1 MIINGRDYDHLCA
14 VAKQRIREAIEDVGP
29 CRNSMITEESNL
41 LIVSDGL
48 AKNTRIYC
56 NGVVMNNVTSIEINK
71 ILPGEAV
78 RAKIEVLLPRLHMR
92 ANLK

>member
-1 MIINGRDYDHLCA
+1 MIINGTDYDHLCA
-14 VAKQRIREAIEDVGP
+14 VAKQRIREAVEGGVRGAH
-29 CRNSMITEESNL
+29 SMIAEESNL

-56 NGVVMNNVTSIEINK
+56 NGVILNNVTSIEIGK
-71 ILPGEAV
+71 IVCGEYLTA
-78 RAKIEVLLPRLHMR
+78 RIEVLLPRLHMR